1 MDMKKEIRNLKI
13 ASVLHRA
20 ISRVLMEGKVFNK
33 NVAVSDVKLS
43 KDLKKADVA
52 DYSDPEKS
60 TWISASCTGD
70 PSENNCDINTV
81 VNEMN
86 QSAWSIRKSI
96 LCYVDLRFIP
106 ELVFKP
112 DLAFDNFVNHLPAEN
127 LYSNPTHTTALSITD
142 AIIKVMK
149 FAI

>member
-1 MDMKKEIRNLKI
+1 MKKEIRNLKI

-43 KDLKKADVA
+43 KDLKKADVYIVLSSLNIQVA
-52 DYSDPEKS
+52 DYLDSEKRR
-60 TWISASCTGD
+60 TGD

-112 DLAFDNFVNHLPAEN
+112 DLAFDNFVNVSKILHN
-127 LYSNPTHTTALSITD
+127 HT
-142 AIIKVMK
+142 
-149 FAI
+149 

>member
-1 MDMKKEIRNLKI
+1 MKKEIRNLKI

-43 KDLKKADVA
+43 KDLKKADVYIVLSSLNIQVA
-52 DYSDPEKS
+52 NYSDPEKGMWS
-60 TWISASCTGD
+60 HTGD

-112 DLAFDNFVNHLPAEN
+112 DLAFDNFVNVSKILHN
-127 LYSNPTHTTALSITD
+127 HT
-142 AIIKVMK
+142 
-149 FAI
+149 

>member
-1 MDMKKEIRNLKI
+1 MKKEIRNLKI

-33 NVAVSDVKLS
+33 NIAVSDVKLS
-43 KDLKKADVA
+43 KDLKKADVYIVLSSLNIQVA
-52 DYSDPEKS
+52 DYLDPEKS
-60 TWISASCTGD
+60 TWSHTGD

-112 DLAFDNFVNHLPAEN
+112 DLAFDNFVNVSKILHN
-127 LYSNPTHTTALSITD
+127 HT
-142 AIIKVMK
+142 
-149 FAI
+149 

>member
-1 MDMKKEIRNLKI
+1 MKKEIRNLKI

-33 NVAVSDVKLS
+33 NVAVSNVKLS
-43 KDLKKADVA
+43 KDLKKADVYIVLSSLNIQVA

-60 TWISASCTGD
+60 TWVSASCTGD
-70 PSENNCDINTV
+70 PSENNCDISTV

-112 DLAFDNFVNHLPAEN
+112 DLAFDNFVNVSKILHN
-127 LYSNPTHTTALSITD
+127 HT
-142 AIIKVMK
+142 
-149 FAI
+149 

>member
-1 MDMKKEIRNLKI
+1 MKKEIRNLKI

-20 ISRVLMEGKVFNK
+20 ISKVLMEGKVFNK
-33 NVAVSDVKLS
+33 NVAVSNVKLS
-43 KDLKKADVA
+43 KDLKKADVYIVLSSLNIQVA

-112 DLAFDNFVNHLPAEN
+112 DLAFDNFVNVSKILHN
-127 LYSNPTHTTALSITD
+127 HT
-142 AIIKVMK
+142 
-149 FAI
+149 

>member
-33 NVAVSDVKLS
+33 NVAVSNVKLS
-43 KDLKKADVA
+43 KDLKKADVYIVLSSLNIQVA

-112 DLAFDNFVNHLPAEN
+112 DLAFDNFVNVSKILHN
-127 LYSNPTHTTALSITD
+127 HT
-142 AIIKVMK
+142 
-149 FAI
+149 

>member
-1 MDMKKEIRNLKI
+1 MKKEIRNLKI

-43 KDLKKADVA
+43 KDLKKADVYIVLSSLNIQVA

-60 TWISASCTGD
+60 TWISASCTED

-112 DLAFDNFVNHLPAEN
+112 DLAFDNFVNVSKILHN
-127 LYSNPTHTTALSITD
+127 HT
-142 AIIKVMK
+142 
-149 FAI
+149 

>member
-43 KDLKKADVA
+43 KDLKKADVYIVLSSLNIQVA

-112 DLAFDNFVNHLPAEN
+112 DLAFDNFVNVSKILHN
-127 LYSNPTHTTALSITD
+127 HT
-142 AIIKVMK
+142 
-149 FAI
+149 

>member
-1 MDMKKEIRNLKI
+1 MKKEIRNLKI

-43 KDLKKADVA
+43 KDLKKADVYIVLSSLNIQVA
-52 DYSDPEKS
+52 DYSDSEKRH
-60 TWISASCTGD
+60 TGD

-112 DLAFDNFVNHLPAEN
+112 DLAFDNFVNVSKILHN
-127 LYSNPTHTTALSITD
+127 HT
-142 AIIKVMK
+142 
-149 FAI
+149 

>member
-1 MDMKKEIRNLKI
+1 MKKEIRNLKI

-43 KDLKKADVA
+43 KDLKKADVYIVLSLLNIQVA
-52 DYSDPEKS
+52 DYSDSEKS
-60 TWISASCTGD
+60 TWISASRTGD
-70 PSENNCDINTV
+70 PSEDNCDINTV
-81 VNEMN
+81 VNGMN

-112 DLAFDNFVNHLPAEN
+112 DLAFDNFVNVSKILHN
-127 LYSNPTHTTALSITD
+127 HT
-142 AIIKVMK
+142 
-149 FAI
+149 

>member
-1 MDMKKEIRNLKI
+1 MKKEIRNLKI

-43 KDLKKADVA
+43 KDLKKADVYIVLSSLNIQVA
-52 DYSDPEKS
+52 NYSDPEKGMWS
-60 TWISASCTGD
+60 HTGD

-112 DLAFDNFVNHLPAEN
+112 DLAFDNFVNVSKVLHN
-127 LYSNPTHTTALSITD
+127 HT
-142 AIIKVMK
+142 
-149 FAI
+149 

>member
-20 ISRVLMEGKVFNK
+20 ISKVLMEGKVFNK
-33 NVAVSDVKLS
+33 NVAVSNVKLS
-43 KDLKKADVA
+43 KDLKKADVYIVLSSLNIQVA

-112 DLAFDNFVNHLPAEN
+112 DLAFDNFVNVSKILHN
-127 LYSNPTHTTALSITD
+127 HT
-142 AIIKVMK
+142 
-149 FAI
+149 

>member
-1 MDMKKEIRNLKI
+1 MKKEIRNLKI

-43 KDLKKADVA
+43 KDLKKADVYIVLSSLNIQVA
-52 DYSDPEKS
+52 DYSDSEKS
-60 TWISASCTGD
+60 TWISASRIGD

-112 DLAFDNFVNHLPAEN
+112 DLAFDNFVNVSKILHN
-127 LYSNPTHTTALSITD
+127 HT
-142 AIIKVMK
+142 
-149 FAI
+149 

>member
-20 ISRVLMEGKVFNK
+20 ISRVLKEGKVFNK
-33 NVAVSDVKLS
+33 NVAVSNVKLS
-43 KDLKKADVA
+43 KDLKKADVYIVLSSLNIQVA

-112 DLAFDNFVNHLPAEN
+112 DLAFDNFVNVSKILHN
-127 LYSNPTHTTALSITD
+127 HT
-142 AIIKVMK
+142 
-149 FAI
+149 

>member
-1 MDMKKEIRNLKI
+1 MKKEIRNLKI

-43 KDLKKADVA
+43 KDLKKADVYIVLSSLNIQVA
-52 DYSDPEKS
+52 DYSDLEKS

-70 PSENNCDINTV
+70 PSEDNCDINTV

-86 QSAWSIRKSI
+86 QSGWSIRKSI

-112 DLAFDNFVNHLPAEN
+112 DLAFDNFVNVSKILHN
-127 LYSNPTHTTALSITD
+127 HT
-142 AIIKVMK
+142 
-149 FAI
+149 

>member
-1 MDMKKEIRNLKI
+1 MKKEIRNLKI

-43 KDLKKADVA
+43 KDLKKADVYIVLSSLNIQVA
-52 DYSDPEKS
+52 DYSDSEKS
-60 TWISASCTGD
+60 TWISVSRTED
-70 PSENNCDINTV
+70 PSEDNCDINTV
-81 VNEMN
+81 VDEMN

-112 DLAFDNFVNHLPAEN
+112 DLAFDNFVNVSKILHN
-127 LYSNPTHTTALSITD
+127 HT
-142 AIIKVMK
+142 
-149 FAI
+149 

>member
-1 MDMKKEIRNLKI
+1 MKKEIRNLKI

-20 ISRVLMEGKVFNK
+20 ISKVLMEGKVFNK

-43 KDLKKADVA
+43 KDLKKADVYIVLSSLNIQVA

-112 DLAFDNFVNHLPAEN
+112 DLAFDNFVNVSKILRN
-127 LYSNPTHTTALSITD
+127 HT
-142 AIIKVMK
+142 
-149 FAI
+149 

>member
-43 KDLKKADVA
+43 KDLKKADVYIVLSSLNIQVA

-112 DLAFDNFVNHLPAEN
+112 DLAFDNFVNVSKILRN
-127 LYSNPTHTTALSITD
+127 HT
-142 AIIKVMK
+142 
-149 FAI
+149 